1 VTAFLGTY
9 HAWIQQRSVEKPG
22 GNEAEYEKLLA
33 QRFPSHFRDRSFFSL
48 TGETDGQRATFF
60 ICCFASLR
68 SNERNK
74 IEDSKQS
81 YQSFA
86 ASDWLLRWRLRNHNQ
101 NRDFTP
107 TCF

>member
-1 VTAFLGTY
+1 M
-9 HAWIQQRSVEKPG
+9 PG
-22 GNEAEYEKLLA
+22 GNEAAYEKLSA
-33 QRFPSHFRDRSFFSL
+33 QHFPSHLHDRSFFSL

-86 ASDWLLRWRLRNHNQ
+86 VSDWLLRWRLRN
-101 NRDFTP
+101 RDHSPGFHT
-107 TCF
+107 TLFLT